1 VTTATLEATPKRG
14 PISEIISLASA
25 GLIRMYDPAQK
36 LFVHLVRES
45 NGVLVAEGVSPRYTL
60 MTLLGLHRRESAGGK
75 SPIAIGPVLDGL
87 VSDTSWIP
95 GVGDLGLLLW
105 TVAVISPERF
115 SEVASK
121 LDVHNALDRYKDGR
135 RRSTMEL
142 AWFLTGLAY
151 GLRLG
156 QPGTADFLEDARS
169 VYELLKKNQGPG
181 GTFGHLAA
189 AGSLAGALRGRIG
202 SFADQV
208 YPIYAFSQ
216 FSKVEG
222 GREPLE
228 LALGCAQVICELQGP
243 NGEWWWHYNSAN
255 GAVVETYPVYSVH
268 QDGMA
273 PMALFAL
280 SEASGKDF
288 SAPLSRGLKWI
299 SGANDLKFDM
309 RDTKHSLIW
318 RNFYWPRSTRYVHQI
333 FGSEM
338 TPKSSDPKL
347 RVNHECR
354 PYELGWALYALAGRE
369 HLLK

>member
-1 VTTATLEATPKRG
+1 
-14 PISEIISLASA
+14 
-25 GLIRMYDPAQK
+25 
-36 LFVHLVRES
+36 
-45 NGVLVAEGVSPRYTL
+45 
-60 MTLLGLHRRESAGGK
+60 
-75 SPIAIGPVLDGL
+75 
-87 VSDTSWIP
+87 
-95 GVGDLGLLLW
+95 
-105 TVAVISPERF
+105 
-115 SEVASK
+115 
-121 LDVHNALDRYKDGR
+121 
-135 RRSTMEL
+135 MEL
-142 AWFLTGLAY
+142 AWFLTGLSY

-169 VYELLKKNQGPG
+169 VYELLKKPG
-181 GTFGHLAA
+181 AGRHLGHLAA
-189 AGSLAGALRGRIG
+189 GSLTGALRGRIG

-216 FSKVEG
+216 FAKVEG
-222 GREPLE
+222 SREPLE

-288 SAPLSRGLKWI
+288 SMPLSRGLKWI

-309 RDTKHSLIW
+309 RDTQHSLIW

-338 TPKSSDPKL
+338 APKCSDPKL

-369 HLLK
+369 NLLK